1 MPIQKICNT
10 HTFTPALHP
19 HEVQGWNM
27 LFYLH
32 THIYIIY
39 RMPQTLFTL
48 FMTFLQ
54 AGGLTIGDGYA
65 CITPLKKALVNKNGW
80 MTDEEFAKHLTVVQ
94 AMPGIFN
101 VNFATYMGRQIKG
114 WQGSAVCLL
123 GMLLPPLAIFCL
135 FATFY
140 NDFCQLP
147 AIRAF
152 LRGVRPAIIA
162 LVALP
167 CIQLWRSS
175 NVSLSTVWIPI
186 GAAIAIGLLGISPS
200 YIILGLTVLAAIY
213 ALFVY
218 SNND

>member
-1 MPIQKICNT
+1 MRSRGGIC
-10 HTFTPALHP
+10 FTK
-19 HEVQGWNM
+19 
-27 LFYLH
+27 YSKH
-32 THIYIIY
+32 THVTNTNHTVQY
-39 RMPQTLFTL
+39 
-48 FMTFLQ
+48 FLQ

-65 CITPLKKALVNKNGW
+65 CVAPLKKAIVNKNGW
-80 MTDEEFAKHLTVVQ
+80 MTEEEFAHHLAVVQ

-101 VNFATYMGRQIKG
+101 VNFATYMGRQING
-114 WQGSAVCLL
+114 WKGSAVCLL
-123 GMLLPPLAIFCL
+123 GMLLPPLVIFSI

-140 NDFCQLP
+140 NDFCEVP

-152 LRGVRPAIIA
+152 LRGARPAIIA

-213 ALFVY
+213 AILVY
-218 SNND
+218 SNNE

>member
-1 MPIQKICNT
+1 
-10 HTFTPALHP
+10 
-19 HEVQGWNM
+19 M
-27 LFYLH
+27 L
-32 THIYIIY
+32 
-39 RMPQTLFTL
+39 QTLITL
-48 FMTFLQ
+48 FNTFLQ

-65 CITPLKKALVNKNGW
+65 CVAPLKKTIVNKNGW
-80 MTDEEFAKHLTVVQ
+80 MTEEEFAHHLAVVQ

-101 VNFATYMGRQIKG
+101 VNFATYMGRQING
-114 WQGSAVCLL
+114 WKGSAVCLL
-123 GMLLPPLAIFCL
+123 GMLLPPLVIFSI

-140 NDFCQLP
+140 NDFCEVP

-152 LRGVRPAIIA
+152 LRGARPAIIA

-213 ALFVY
+213 AILVY
-218 SNND
+218 SNNE

>member
-1 MPIQKICNT
+1 MEY
-10 HTFTPALHP
+10 ALPNILNIH
-19 HEVQGWNM
+19 M
-27 LFYLH
+27 L
-32 THIYIIY
+32 
-39 RMPQTLFTL
+39 QTLITL
-48 FMTFLQ
+48 FNTFLQ

-65 CITPLKKALVNKNGW
+65 CVAPLKKAIVNKNGW
-80 MTDEEFAKHLTVVQ
+80 MTEEEFAHHLAVVQ

-101 VNFATYMGRQIKG
+101 VNFATYMGRQING
-114 WQGSAVCLL
+114 WKGSAVCLL
-123 GMLLPPLAIFCL
+123 GMLLPPLVIFSI

-140 NDFCQLP
+140 NDFCEMP

-152 LRGVRPAIIA
+152 LRGARPAIIA

-213 ALFVY
+213 AILVY
-218 SNND
+218 SNNE

>member
-1 MPIQKICNT
+1 MEY
-10 HTFTPALHP
+10 ALPNILNIH
-19 HEVQGWNM
+19 M
-27 LFYLH
+27 L
-32 THIYIIY
+32 
-39 RMPQTLFTL
+39 QTLITL
-48 FMTFLQ
+48 FNTFLQ

-65 CITPLKKALVNKNGW
+65 CVAPLKKAIVNKNGW
-80 MTDEEFAKHLTVVQ
+80 MTEEEFAHHLAVVQ

-101 VNFATYMGRQIKG
+101 VNFATYIGRQING
-114 WQGSAVCLL
+114 WKGSAVCLL
-123 GMLLPPLAIFCL
+123 GMLLPPLVIFSI

-140 NDFCQLP
+140 NDFCEMP

-152 LRGVRPAIIA
+152 LRGARPAIIA

-213 ALFVY
+213 AILVY
-218 SNND
+218 SNNE

>member
-1 MPIQKICNT
+1 
-10 HTFTPALHP
+10 
-19 HEVQGWNM
+19 M
-27 LFYLH
+27 L
-32 THIYIIY
+32 
-39 RMPQTLFTL
+39 QTLITL
-48 FMTFLQ
+48 FNTFLQ

-65 CITPLKKALVNKNGW
+65 CVAPLKKASVKKNGW
-80 MTDEEFAKHLTVVQ
+80 MTEEEFAHHLAVVQ

-101 VNFATYMGRQIKG
+101 VNFATYMGRQING
-114 WQGSAVCLL
+114 WKGSAVCLL
-123 GMLLPPLAIFCL
+123 GMLLPPLVIFSI

-140 NDFCQLP
+140 NDFCEVP

-152 LRGVRPAIIA
+152 LRGARPAIIA

-213 ALFVY
+213 AILVY
-218 SNND
+218 SNNE

>member
-1 MPIQKICNT
+1 
-10 HTFTPALHP
+10 
-19 HEVQGWNM
+19 M
-27 LFYLH
+27 L
-32 THIYIIY
+32 
-39 RMPQTLFTL
+39 QTLITL
-48 FMTFLQ
+48 FNTFLQ
-54 AGGLTIGDGYA
+54 AGGLTIGEGYA
-65 CITPLKKALVNKNGW
+65 GVAPLKTAIVKKTGW
-80 MTDEEFAKHLTVVQ
+80 MTEEEFAHHLAVVQ

-101 VNFATYMGRQIKG
+101 VNFATYMGRQING
-114 WQGSAVCLL
+114 WKGSAVCLL
-123 GMLLPPLAIFCL
+123 GMLLPPLVIFSI

-140 NDFCQLP
+140 NDFCEVP

-152 LRGVRPAIIA
+152 LRGARPAIIA

-213 ALFVY
+213 AILVY
-218 SNND
+218 SNNE

>member
-1 MPIQKICNT
+1 MEY
-10 HTFTPALHP
+10 ALPNILNIH
-19 HEVQGWNM
+19 M
-27 LFYLH
+27 L
-32 THIYIIY
+32 
-39 RMPQTLFTL
+39 QTLITL
-48 FMTFLQ
+48 FNTFLQ

-65 CITPLKKALVNKNGW
+65 CVAPLKKAIVNKNGW
-80 MTDEEFAKHLTVVQ
+80 MTEEEFAHHLAVVQ

-101 VNFATYMGRQIKG
+101 VNFATYMGRQING
-114 WQGSAVCLL
+114 WKGSAVCLL
-123 GMLLPPLAIFCL
+123 GMLLPPLVIFSI

-140 NDFCQLP
+140 NDFCEVP

-152 LRGVRPAIIA
+152 LRGARPAIIA

-213 ALFVY
+213 AILVY
-218 SNND
+218 SNNE